1 MKYRKDFVTN
11 SSSSSFLIVNE
22 TNETL
27 TMKDVIMSFVENAI
41 KDAEE
46 NFEYWTLGPGEST
59 TLECTDHR
67 DESECETFIHNLYW
81 SGLYSDKVTV
91 SLEESHH

>member
-22 TNETL
+22 TDETL
-27 TMKDVIMSFVENAI
+27 TMKDIIMSFVENAI
-41 KDAEE
+41 KDAEK
-46 NFEYWTLGPGEST
+46 NFEYWTLEPGESA
-59 TLECTDHR
+59 TLECTDHS
-67 DESECETFIHNLYW
+67 DESECEAFIHNLYW
-81 SGLYSDKVTV
+81 SGLYSNKVTV